1 MGSSHHHHHHSS
13 GLVPRGSHMMNEAAT
28 DHLSRGPEIA
38 EALGA
43 RLESVLHHYEQRLLA
58 SGVGVDDPRVLSFC
72 TLQARAVIEDSLQAL
87 GSRRPLERMRSVDA
101 ERGTGNGT
109 VSFPYQADWR
119 LEDPRTAV
127 MLLFDV
133 VVEAVAASM
142 THHPDTSRCTVEAA
156 VSLHHSI
163 MWRFQAALETK
174 TRQMLHETAQSF
186 LENRRSISRDLH
198 DRVGYAVS
206 VAKQNVELVRLY
218 RALDAPSAD
227 AKLVEAED
235 SLRTALEE
243 VRQLACELRVHARIE
258 GLENALRHCAQAL
271 CAPDAAFDI
280 VVTGHESWLSD
291 DTMDELFQ
299 ALREALRNAF
309 AHSMASTVTVRVD
322 IAPHET
328 RAVVE
333 DDGVGFE
340 VARRPGGVGLTSMR
354 ERIERL
360 GGSVGISSH
369 TGRGVFV
376 EFLLPTK
383 SG

>member
-1 MGSSHHHHHHSS
+1 
-13 GLVPRGSHMMNEAAT
+13 MNEAAT
-28 DHLSRGPEIA
+28 DHLHRGPEIA
-38 EALGA
+38 EVLGA

-58 SGVGVDDPRVLSFC
+58 SGVGVDDPRVLRFC
-72 TLQARAVIEDSLQAL
+72 SLQARAVIEDSLQAL
-87 GSRRPLERMRSVDA
+87 GSRRPLDRMRSVDA
-101 ERGTGNGT
+101 ERGNRT
-109 VSFPYQADWR
+109 VTFPYQANWR
-119 LEDPRTAV
+119 LEDPRTAIK
-127 MLLFDV
+127 LLFDV
-133 VVEAVAASM
+133 VVEAVSASM
-142 THHPDTSRCTVEAA
+142 RHHPETCRCTVEAA

-174 TRQMLHETAQSF
+174 TREMLHETAQSF

-243 VRQLACELRVHARIE
+243 VRQLASELRVHARIE

-271 CAPDAAFDI
+271 RAPDAAFDI

-322 IAPHET
+322 IAPHQT

-340 VARRPGGVGLTSMR
+340 VAQRPGGVGLASMR

-360 GGSVGISSH
+360 GGSVAISSH

-383 SG
+383 SR

>member
-1 MGSSHHHHHHSS
+1 
-13 GLVPRGSHMMNEAAT
+13 MNEVAT
-28 DHLSRGPEIA
+28 DHLRRGPEIA

-43 RLESVLHHYEQRLLA
+43 RLESVLHLYEQRLLA

-72 TLQARAVIEDSLQAL
+72 TLQARAVIEDSLRAL
-87 GSRRPLERMRSVDA
+87 GSCRPLERMRSVDA
-101 ERGTGNGT
+101 ERGTGDGNGT

-142 THHPDTSRCTVEAA
+142 THHPETSRCTVEAA

-174 TRQMLHETAQSF
+174 TREMLHETAQSF
-186 LENRRSISRDLH
+186 LENRRRISRDLH

-227 AKLVEAED
+227 AKLVEAET

-243 VRQLACELRVHARIE
+243 VRQLASELRVHARIE

-271 CAPDAAFDI
+271 RTPGAALDI

-340 VARRPGGVGLTSMR
+340 VARRPGGVGLASMR

-360 GGSVGISSH
+360 GGSVAVSSH